1 MTDHEAINEILK
13 DMVAYKKKESKFLF
27 IILIVSLC
35 FNFLSI
41 CAFLFYESS
50 METIDEVTTTTTTQH
65 VDGEGND
72 IVNGDQYNDK
82 SQNKSGVVTNGG
94 NAENDRYCS
103 SQNSPQQAQKCV
115 HSKSKEKAASQ
126 CQNI

>member
-13 DMVAYKKKESKFLF
+13 DMIAYKKKESKFLF
-27 IILIVSLC
+27 IILIISLC

-50 METIDEVTTTTTTQH
+50 METMDEVTTTTQH

-72 IVNGDQYNDK
+72 IVNGEDSITEHDK
-82 SQNKSGVVTNGG
+82 RV
-94 NAENDRYCS
+94 
-103 SQNSPQQAQKCV
+103 
-115 HSKSKEKAASQ
+115 EK
-126 CQNI
+126 